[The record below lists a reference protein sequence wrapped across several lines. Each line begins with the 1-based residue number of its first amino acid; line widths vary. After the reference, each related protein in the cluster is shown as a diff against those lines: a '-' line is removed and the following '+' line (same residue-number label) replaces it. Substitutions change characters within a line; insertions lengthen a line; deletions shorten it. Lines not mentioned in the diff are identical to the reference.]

1 MFEEDVAEEEQ
12 PPAFILRAALQC
24 HIQRN
29 SETGEAA
36 QALSQSRSSD
46 PRAPR
51 EDAKE
56 VARSTPQSGC
66 MVQAGAMVVKRT

>member
-1 MFEEDVAEEEQ
+1 MFEEDIAEEEQ
-12 PPAFILRAALQC
+12 PPALILQAALQC

-36 QALSQSRSSD
+36 QALSQSRSSG

-56 VARSTPQSGC
+56 VADPLPK
-66 MVQAGAMVVKRT
+66 VVAWCRQEPWW